1 MADHVR
7 VRRMSRIQLLGFRPD
22 RLLEE
27 REKKGWSQ
35 GDLALRIT
43 AVLREQ
49 AGFDV
54 DDDRGP
60 KITTSAIS
68 TWERGRS
75 TPTADNL
82 AAAAGLLGV
91 SMDYLVD
98 VPEQE
103 RTLRTLREL
112 SGRTQPTLAAQ
123 AGISSGLLA
132 SLERGH
138 ASLTDEVA
146 TRLAEQLDLPVENVR
161 AAYLRGRRHRL
172 AAPGATPGRS
182 ETHRPPH

>member
-1 MADHVR
+1 M
-7 VRRMSRIQLLGFRPD
+7 QLAGFRPD

-27 REKKGWSQ
+27 REKLGWSQ

-43 AVLREQ
+43 AVLRER
-49 AGFDV
+49 AGIDI

-60 KITTSAIS
+60 KVTTSAIS
-68 TWERGRS
+68 TWERGKS

-91 SMDYLVD
+91 ATDYLID
-98 VPEQE
+98 IPEEQ

-123 AGISSGLLA
+123 TGISSGLLA

-138 ASLTDEVA
+138 ASLTDDVA
-146 TRLAEQLDLPVENVR
+146 TRLAGRLNLSVEAIR

-172 AAPGATPGRS
+172 AAPGASPGRT
-182 ETHRPPH
+182 EMHRPSH